1 MSENMQEKRRGQARP
16 QAVADEQGTPDQQP
30 DVLLDVPNLKVDEIH
45 LEVDNLQA
53 RVSLVAQV
61 LNLLTLQVG
70 ADVSL
75 GKVVLDIKG
84 VDAAA
89 VLKVRL
95 DNVAAIIDS
104 VMTTIDNNP
113 QILEDLTSGLGQTA
127 GELGRGSGEALQEVG
142 AGAGR
147 AVGEAGAGAGRA
159 VGEAGAGAGRAVGEV
174 GEDAGSAVQS
184 VGGEVGGA
192 VDDLGR
198 DGGGAG
204 GALVDKALGR
214 TAGGTGR
221 RATTSRRSAG
231 RATSKPPPADGGQ
244 NGAPSRR
251 DQRPSRARARRGE
264 QTRGDQ

>member
-1 MSENMQEKRRGQARP
+1 MAENTQEKRRGQARP
-16 QAVADEQGTPDQQP
+16 QAVADEQGAPDQQP

-113 QILEDLTSGLGQTA
+113 QILEDLTSGLGQAA
-127 GELGRGSGEALQEVG
+127 GELGRGSGEALEEVGAGAAGAAQEVG

-147 AVGEAGAGAGRA
+147 AVGE
-159 VGEAGAGAGRAVGEV
+159 VGQG
-174 GEDAGSAVQS
+174 AGSAVQS
-184 VGGEVGGA
+184 VGGEAGDAVG
-192 VDDLGR
+192 DLGQ
-198 DGGGAG
+198 DGGEAG
-204 GALVDKALGR
+204 GALVDKVLGG
-214 TAGGTGR
+214 TAGRTGR
-221 RATTSRRSAG
+221 RAASSSRPAR
-231 RATSKPPPADGGQ
+231 RAAAKPPPGDGGQ
-244 NGAPSRR
+244 NGSPDPSRR
-251 DQRPSRARARRGE
+251 EQRAKRPSRARARRGA
-264 QTRGDQ
+264 QTQGDQ

>member
-16 QAVADEQGTPDQQP
+16 QAGADEQGTPDQQP

-113 QILEDLTSGLGQTA
+113 QILEDLTSGLGQA
-127 GELGRGSGEALQEVG
+127 VGELGRGSGEALEEVGAGAGGAAQEVG

-147 AVGEAGAGAGRA
+147 AVGE
-159 VGEAGAGAGRAVGEV
+159 VGQG
-174 GEDAGSAVQS
+174 AGSAVQS

-192 VDDLGR
+192 VDDLGQAAG
-198 DGGGAG
+198 DAG
-204 GALVDKALGR
+204 GTLVDKVLGGA
-214 TAGGTGR
+214 AGRTGR
-221 RATTSRRSAG
+221 RAASSRRPGG
-231 RATSKPPPADGGQ
+231 RATSKSPPADGGQ

-251 DQRPSRARARRGE
+251 DQRSSRARARRGE
-264 QTRGDQ
+264 QTREDQ

>member
-1 MSENMQEKRRGQARP
+1 MAENTQAEGRGQARP
-16 QAVADEQGTPDQQP
+16 QTVADGQGAPDQQP
-30 DVLLDVPNLKVDEIH
+30 DVLLDVPTLKVDEIH

-84 VDAAA
+84 VEAAA

-113 QILEDLTSGLGQTA
+113 QILEDLTSGLGQTV
-127 GELGRGSGEALQEVG
+127 GELGRGSGEAVEEV
-142 AGAGR
+142 
-147 AVGEAGAGAGRA
+147 
-159 VGEAGAGAGRAVGEV
+159 GAGAGRAVGEV
-174 GEDAGSAVQS
+174 GEGAGSAVQS

-192 VDDLGR
+192 ADDLQ
-198 DGGGAG
+198 DGGDAG
-204 GALVDKALGR
+204 GTLVDKVIGGAAGR
-214 TAGGTGR
+214 TGR
-221 RATTSRRSAG
+221 RAASSSRRAG
-231 RATSKPPPADGGQ
+231 RPAAKPSAADGGQ
-244 NGAPSRR
+244 DGSLDPSGRK
-251 DQRPSRARARRGE
+251 QRPSRARARRGE
-264 QTRGDQ
+264 QTRAD

>member
-1 MSENMQEKRRGQARP
+1 MAENTQEKRRGQARP
-16 QAVADEQGTPDQQP
+16 QAVADEQGAPDQQP

-113 QILEDLTSGLGQTA
+113 QILEDLTSGLGQAA
-127 GELGRGSGEALQEVG
+127 GELGRGSGEALEEVG
-142 AGAGR
+142 AGAGG
-147 AVGEAGAGAGRA
+147 AAQEVGAG
-159 VGEAGAGAGRAVGEV
+159 
-174 GEDAGSAVQS
+174 AGSAVQS
-184 VGGEVGGA
+184 VGGEAGDAVG
-192 VDDLGR
+192 DLGQ
-198 DGGGAG
+198 DGGEAG
-204 GALVDKALGR
+204 GALVDKVLGG
-214 TAGGTGR
+214 TAGRTGR
-221 RATTSRRSAG
+221 RAASSSRPAR
-231 RATSKPPPADGGQ
+231 RAAAKPPPGDGGQ
-244 NGAPSRR
+244 NGSPDPSRR
-251 DQRPSRARARRGE
+251 EQRAKRPSRARARRGA
-264 QTRGDQ
+264 QTQGDQ

>member
-1 MSENMQEKRRGQARP
+1 MAENTQEKRRGQARP
-16 QAVADEQGTPDQQP
+16 QAVADEQGAPDQQP

-113 QILEDLTSGLGQTA
+113 QILEDLTSGLGQAA
-127 GELGRGSGEALQEVG
+127 GELGRGSGEALEEVGAGAAGAAQEVG
-142 AGAGR
+142 AG
-147 AVGEAGAGAGRA
+147 
-159 VGEAGAGAGRAVGEV
+159 
-174 GEDAGSAVQS
+174 AGSAVQS
-184 VGGEVGGA
+184 VGGEAGDAVG
-192 VDDLGR
+192 DLGQ
-198 DGGGAG
+198 DGGEAG
-204 GALVDKALGR
+204 GALVDKVLGG
-214 TAGGTGR
+214 TAGRTGR
-221 RATTSRRSAG
+221 RAASSSRPAR
-231 RATSKPPPADGGQ
+231 RAAAKPPPGDGGQ
-244 NGAPSRR
+244 NGSPDPSRR
-251 DQRPSRARARRGE
+251 EQRAKRPSRARARRGA
-264 QTRGDQ
+264 QTQGDQ